1 MFIFKFRSRFRFW
14 FRFSFVGQA
23 LMQNHQQARIT
34 CFFDWLI
41 DHKKNALQVFS
52 CFNVFKSCRVESS
65 QVESSRKNPH
75 KTHKTHI
82 TLILLEA
89 GWRHIESQKGGP
101 NWPNIA
107 FRHSNVFFSDVFQT
121 DQIPSL
127 CRGYQVIIQF
137 QTCVSLCECSAIQNQ
152 TVWFVNE

>member
-82 TLILLEA
+82 ILILLQA

-101 NWPNIA
+101 KWPSIA
-107 FRHSNVFFSDVFQT
+107 FRHSNVFFCLQMFSRLIRFQVSAVVT
-121 DQIPSL
+121 RLSFNFKIL
-127 CRGYQVIIQF
+127 WA
-137 QTCVSLCECSAIQNQ
+137 CVSVLPFRIKRSDS
-152 TVWFVNE
+152 